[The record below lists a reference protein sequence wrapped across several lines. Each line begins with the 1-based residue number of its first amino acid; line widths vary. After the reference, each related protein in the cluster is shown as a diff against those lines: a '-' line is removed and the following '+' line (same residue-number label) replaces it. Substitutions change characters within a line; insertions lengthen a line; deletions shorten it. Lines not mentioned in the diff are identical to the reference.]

1 MIPVFGSSACLSGVA
16 GIFSLLEFSTD
27 SFRTASFTDDA
38 CASCASCAG
47 CSACE
52 SAVAWLGLFSASA
65 TLASGLVESGLASGA
80 GS

>member
-16 GIFSLLEFSTD
+16 DIFSLLEFSTD

-38 CASCASCAG
+38 CASCAG
-47 CSACE
+47 YSACE